1 MRSTGVVSWG
11 AVDWGGLLAKR
22 QHLRAEQQHVVVV
35 DHVALLERRLVP
47 LREKNTRT
55 SPTTP
60 FFPYVATPFLPDV
73 QKIAYSVKI
82 LATRPSRPALDAYAD
97 ADTAWFFRLEMMEWT
112 SPAL

>member
-47 LREKNTRT
+47 LREKHKRK

-60 FFPYVATPFLPDV
+60 FFPYVANPVSPIC
-73 QKIAYSVKI
+73 QKSSV
-82 LATRPSRPALDAYAD
+82 LGEDLS
-97 ADTAWFFRLEMMEWT
+97 DTAVAAGARRVRRRRHRLVLQ
-112 SPAL
+112 A